1 MQAQGC
7 RHPPVQKCSNT
18 LLSFFF
24 SYFADIGIKGR
35 KQHDHNTACTVS
47 TALLPRQA
55 EHQGRMGGKHEGEKE
70 HGACKAEIK
79 MQKKTIAEEIKNKRG
94 KFGRQALVKLT
105 GEAMRG
111 AHT

>member
-7 RHPPVQKCSNT
+7 WHPPVQKCSNT

-35 KQHDHNTACTVS
+35 KQHDHHAACTVS

-79 MQKKTIAEEIKNKRG
+79 MQNKNYSRGDQEQKR
-94 KFGRQALVKLT
+94 QIQET
-105 GEAMRG
+105 GTREADR
-111 AHT
+111 